1 MGRNKK
7 ESTQM
12 DEKTPSGMAMES
24 RIKPEPLETAGKG
37 ISVYSDMQIGFLCTT
52 PFHYY
57 LFEPVKKLL
66 SNSNYVLVES
76 NPRQYR
82 SAREFFRDRHVLDAV
97 ENPQVIKDFDV
108 LVCPFLMPLVY
119 KENQEKIF
127 VRMVYGLSKATWNYG
142 WWNMLFDEFL
152 VYGNYDAKI
161 LSFYGPTVKI
171 GNPKFD
177 DWFNGN
183 VEPYP
188 VEPNKKTILYLPTYD
203 DLSTLSWVLPVLS
216 KMAENFN
223 VILKTHHGT
232 NASELKKVFSRVEI
246 LGGDV
251 DILPLLASADVVV
264 SDYSGAIFDA
274 ILAEKPLV
282 LADIPGAETFP
293 STTPS
298 SLEHV
303 VRNYALHTSD
313 QALLRDYIVQ
323 ALEEDPYL
331 EKRQEVA
338 QEWFAVRD
346 GTSGQRAAQA
356 IVNAQKDQREEK
368 RFVQKALLTSTE
380 FNKDLYKKKAE
391 RFLGKYFS
399 WL

>member
-1 MGRNKK
+1 
-7 ESTQM
+7 
-12 DEKTPSGMAMES
+12 MAMES

-57 LFEPVKKLL
+57 LFDPVKKLL

-82 SAREFFRDRHVLDAV
+82 SAREFFRDRHVFDAV

-331 EKRQEVA
+331 EKRKEVA

>member
-1 MGRNKK
+1 
-7 ESTQM
+7 M
-12 DEKTPSGMAMES
+12 DEETPSGMAMES

-82 SAREFFRDRHVLDAV
+82 SAREFFRDRHVFDAV

-152 VYGNYDAKI
+152 VYGSYDAKI

-331 EKRQEVA
+331 EKRKEVA

>member
-12 DEKTPSGMAMES
+12 DEETPSGMAMES

-82 SAREFFRDRHVLDAV
+82 SAREFFRDRHVFDAV

>member
-12 DEKTPSGMAMES
+12 DEKTPSGMVMES
-24 RIKPEPLETAGKG
+24 RIRPEPLETAGKG

-82 SAREFFRDRHVLDAV
+82 SAREFFRDRHVFDAV

-142 WWNMLFDEFL
+142 WWNMFFDEFL
-152 VYGNYDAKI
+152 VYGSYDAKI

-188 VEPNKKTILYLPTYD
+188 VDTNKKTILYLPTYD

-216 KMAENFN
+216 KMAEDFT

-232 NASELKKVFSRVEI
+232 NASELKKVFSKVEI

-274 ILAEKPLV
+274 VLAEKPLV

-293 STTPS
+293 NTTPS

-303 VRNYALHTSD
+303 VRTYALHTSD

-331 EKRQEVA
+331 EKRKEVA

-356 IVNAQKDQREEK
+356 IVNAHKDQREEK

>member
-57 LFEPVKKLL
+57 LFDPVKKLL

-152 VYGNYDAKI
+152 VYGSYDAKI

-331 EKRQEVA
+331 EKRKEVA

-346 GTSGQRAAQA
+346 GQA
-356 IVNAQKDQREEK
+356 
-368 RFVQKALLTSTE
+368 
-380 FNKDLYKKKAE
+380 
-391 RFLGKYFS
+391 GKEP
-399 WL
+399 LKP

>member
-1 MGRNKK
+1 
-7 ESTQM
+7 M

-57 LFEPVKKLL
+57 LFDPVKKLL

-82 SAREFFRDRHVLDAV
+82 SAREFFRDRHVFDAV

-331 EKRQEVA
+331 EKRKEVA

>member
-12 DEKTPSGMAMES
+12 DEETPSGMAMES

>member
-12 DEKTPSGMAMES
+12 DEETPSGMAMES

-57 LFEPVKKLL
+57 LFDPVKKLL

-82 SAREFFRDRHVLDAV
+82 SAREFFRDRHVFDAV

-152 VYGNYDAKI
+152 VYGSYDAKI

>member
-12 DEKTPSGMAMES
+12 DEETPSGMAMES

-152 VYGNYDAKI
+152 VYGSYDAKI

>member
-1 MGRNKK
+1 
-7 ESTQM
+7 
-12 DEKTPSGMAMES
+12 MAMES

-57 LFEPVKKLL
+57 LFDPVKKLL

-152 VYGNYDAKI
+152 VYGSYDAKI

-331 EKRQEVA
+331 EKRKEVA

>member
-1 MGRNKK
+1 LGATCFKQDGRKLQCD
-7 ESTQM
+7 TQ
-12 DEKTPSGMAMES
+12 DP
-24 RIKPEPLETAGKG
+24 PW
-37 ISVYSDMQIGFLCTT
+37 D
-52 PFHYY
+52 
-57 LFEPVKKLL
+57 
-66 SNSNYVLVES
+66 
-76 NPRQYR
+76 
-82 SAREFFRDRHVLDAV
+82 
-97 ENPQVIKDFDV
+97 
-108 LVCPFLMPLVY
+108 
-119 KENQEKIF
+119 
-127 VRMVYGLSKATWNYG
+127 
-142 WWNMLFDEFL
+142 
-152 VYGNYDAKI
+152 
-161 LSFYGPTVKI
+161 
-171 GNPKFD
+171 
-177 DWFNGN
+177 
-183 VEPYP
+183 
-188 VEPNKKTILYLPTYD
+188 
-203 DLSTLSWVLPVLS
+203 
-216 KMAENFN
+216 
-223 VILKTHHGT
+223 
-232 NASELKKVFSRVEI
+232 NASELKKVFSEWKYWERC
-246 LGGDV
+246 GH
-251 DILPLLASADVVV
+251 LAPTSFGRCG
-264 SDYSGAIFDA
+264 SLDYSGAIFDA

-331 EKRQEVA
+331 EKRKEVA

>member
-12 DEKTPSGMAMES
+12 DEETPSGMAMES

-82 SAREFFRDRHVLDAV
+82 SAREFFRDRHVFDAV

-152 VYGNYDAKI
+152 VYGSYDAKI

>member
-12 DEKTPSGMAMES
+12 DEETPSGMAMES

-57 LFEPVKKLL
+57 LFDPVKKLL

-82 SAREFFRDRHVLDAV
+82 SAREFFRDRHVFDAV

>member
-12 DEKTPSGMAMES
+12 DKKTPSGMAMES

-57 LFEPVKKLL
+57 LFDPVKKLL

-331 EKRQEVA
+331 EKRKEVA

>member
-1 MGRNKK
+1 
-7 ESTQM
+7 M

-82 SAREFFRDRHVLDAV
+82 SAREFFRDRHVFDAV

>member
-57 LFEPVKKLL
+57 LFDPVKKLL

-82 SAREFFRDRHVLDAV
+82 SAREFFRDRHVFDAV

-177 DWFNGN
+177 DWFNSN

>member
-57 LFEPVKKLL
+57 LFDPVKKLL

-82 SAREFFRDRHVLDAV
+82 SAREFFRDRHVFDAV

-152 VYGNYDAKI
+152 VYGSYDAKI

-331 EKRQEVA
+331 EKRKEVA

>member
-12 DEKTPSGMAMES
+12 DEETPSGMAMES

-57 LFEPVKKLL
+57 LFDPVKKLL

-82 SAREFFRDRHVLDAV
+82 SAREFFRDRHVFDAV

-331 EKRQEVA
+331 EKRKEVA

>member
-1 MGRNKK
+1 
-7 ESTQM
+7 
-12 DEKTPSGMAMES
+12 MAMES

-57 LFEPVKKLL
+57 LFDPVKKLL

-152 VYGNYDAKI
+152 VYGSYDAKI

-331 EKRQEVA
+331 EKRKEVA

-356 IVNAQKDQREEK
+356 IVNAQKDEREEK
-368 RFVQKALLTSTE
+368 CFVQKALLTSTE

>member
-12 DEKTPSGMAMES
+12 DEETPSGMAMES

-57 LFEPVKKLL
+57 LFDPVKKLL

>member
-152 VYGNYDAKI
+152 VYGSYDAKI

-331 EKRQEVA
+331 EKRKEVA

>member
-82 SAREFFRDRHVLDAV
+82 SAREFFRDRHVFDAV

>member
-82 SAREFFRDRHVLDAV
+82 SAREFFRDRHVFDAV

-251 DILPLLASADVVV
+251 DILPLLASSDVVV

>member
-1 MGRNKK
+1 
-7 ESTQM
+7 M

-82 SAREFFRDRHVLDAV
+82 SAREFFRDRHVFDAV

-152 VYGNYDAKI
+152 VYGSYDAKI

>member
-66 SNSNYVLVES
+66 NNSNYVLVES

-82 SAREFFRDRHVLDAV
+82 SAREFFRDRHVFDAV

>member
-12 DEKTPSGMAMES
+12 DEETPSGMAMES

-152 VYGNYDAKI
+152 VYGSYDAKI

-331 EKRQEVA
+331 EKRKEVA

>member
-82 SAREFFRDRHVLDAV
+82 SAREFFRDRHVFDAV

-152 VYGNYDAKI
+152 VYGSYDAKI

>member
-12 DEKTPSGMAMES
+12 DEETPSGMAMES

-82 SAREFFRDRHVLDAV
+82 SAREFFRDRHVFDAV

-152 VYGNYDAKI
+152 VYGSYDAKI

-331 EKRQEVA
+331 EKRKEVA

>member
-1 MGRNKK
+1 
-7 ESTQM
+7 M

-57 LFEPVKKLL
+57 LFDPVKKLL

-82 SAREFFRDRHVLDAV
+82 SAREFFRDRHVFDAV

-152 VYGNYDAKI
+152 VYGSYDAKI

-331 EKRQEVA
+331 EKRKEVA

>member
-12 DEKTPSGMAMES
+12 DKKTPSGMAMES

-152 VYGNYDAKI
+152 VYGSYDAKI

-331 EKRQEVA
+331 EKRKEVA

>member
-12 DEKTPSGMAMES
+12 DEETPSGMAMES

-57 LFEPVKKLL
+57 LFDPVKKLL

-152 VYGNYDAKI
+152 VYGSYDAKI

>member
-57 LFEPVKKLL
+57 LFDPVKKLL

-82 SAREFFRDRHVLDAV
+82 SAREFFRDRHVFDAV

>member
-12 DEKTPSGMAMES
+12 DEETPSGMAMES

-57 LFEPVKKLL
+57 LFDPVKKLL

-82 SAREFFRDRHVLDAV
+82 SAREFFRDRHVFDAV

-152 VYGNYDAKI
+152 VYGSYDAKI

-331 EKRQEVA
+331 EKRKEVA

>member
-82 SAREFFRDRHVLDAV
+82 SAREFFRDRHVFDAV

-152 VYGNYDAKI
+152 VYGNYDANI

-177 DWFNGN
+177 DWFNSN

>member
-12 DEKTPSGMAMES
+12 DEETPSGMAMES

-57 LFEPVKKLL
+57 LFDPVKKLL

-82 SAREFFRDRHVLDAV
+82 SAREFFRGRHVLDAV

-152 VYGNYDAKI
+152 VYGSYDAKI

-331 EKRQEVA
+331 EKRKEVA

>member
-12 DEKTPSGMAMES
+12 DEETPSGMAMES

-57 LFEPVKKLL
+57 LFDPVKKLL

-152 VYGNYDAKI
+152 VYGSYDAKI

-251 DILPLLASADVVV
+251 DILPLLASSDVVV

>member
-1 MGRNKK
+1 
-7 ESTQM
+7 
-12 DEKTPSGMAMES
+12 MES

-82 SAREFFRDRHVLDAV
+82 SAREFFRDRHVFDAV

>member
-7 ESTQM
+7 ESTEM

-82 SAREFFRDRHVLDAV
+82 SAREFFRDRHVFDAV